1 MVNQEDI
8 LYSDVIE
15 VWDDLNSLVDM
26 GDHTVSEMVEHI
38 YSDILERLCVS
49 RYNLKCEMELGE
61 DIIVDIA
68 FEYGSDKNVFDF
80 FMGLVVLSF
89 LNYYTTKKEEDI

>member
-26 GDHTVSEMVEHI
+26 GDNTVSEMVEHI
-38 YSDILERLCVS
+38 YFDILERLCVS
-49 RYNLKCEMELGE
+49 KYNLNCEMELGE

-68 FEYGSDKNVFDF
+68 FEYKSDKNVFDF

-89 LNYYTTKKEEDI
+89 LNYYTTKGEKK